1 MGTRSQV
8 ELVVLMTFMTF
19 IFMSTLPYTCTRC
32 PCAVLA
38 WSAST
43 PPAEPCP
50 QSRVCYSNNDLLISK
65 QLFCS
70 ILFDKYHIQILK
82 MQLFLKIFIF
92 SGQTL
97 ICDECFEVYAYS
109 PFLGVQYFSSLF
121 RWCP

>member
-19 IFMSTLPYTCTRC
+19 IFMSASCC

-50 QSRVCYSNNDLLISK
+50 QSRVCYTNNDLLISK
-65 QLFCS
+65 QLFYS
-70 ILFDKYHIQILK
+70 ILFEKYHI
-82 MQLFLKIFIF
+82 
-92 SGQTL
+92 
-97 ICDECFEVYAYS
+97 
-109 PFLGVQYFSSLF
+109 
-121 RWCP
+121 